1 MINGINGFSGKPFL
15 NMRR

>member
-1 MINGINGFSGKPFL
+1 MINGINGFSGKLFL